1 MSDYERERAVM
12 EGEMIAAGEAY
23 FAARPQMDMPNTRK
37 AYDAGFQAG
46 RDARRANS
54 TCMWQQDSEGSDLWQ
69 TQCHQAFT
77 INDGNPSDNSMAFC
91 CFCGRRLE
99 GSPWPGEDEAEEAT
113 R

>member
-1 MSDYERERAVM
+1 MSKQTITATTL
-12 EGEMIAAGEAY
+12 EGSHVCVPEAQFEAFIAAWE
-23 FAARPQMDMPNTRK
+23 
-37 AYDAGFQAG
+37 
-46 RDARRANS
+46 RANS

>member
-69 TQCHQAFT
+69 TQCHRQLQR
-77 INDGNPSDNSMAFC
+77 I
-91 CFCGRRLE
+91 GRRRRTVR
-99 GSPWPGEDEAEEAT
+99 WK